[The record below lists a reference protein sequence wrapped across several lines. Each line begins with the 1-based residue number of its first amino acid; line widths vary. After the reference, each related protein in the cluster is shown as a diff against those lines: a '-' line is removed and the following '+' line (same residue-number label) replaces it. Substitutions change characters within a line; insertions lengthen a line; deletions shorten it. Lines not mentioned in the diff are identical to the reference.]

1 MEIVLVNRLSRH
13 FHEKK
18 CIDDRI
24 SHNLTKD
31 NYYVSKSIV
40 GWHHRSRFCRQEWQF
55 FLQLLRIKI
64 RGPYYDEHRMSQNF
78 RLTHAASVKFRF
90 SSSLHSMLVESLA
103 SSWSHVYITRN
114 MKLWQLHLT
123 WKTGRKR
130 TFFLDKNI
138 FFR

>member
-13 FHEKK
+13 FHKKK
-18 CIDDRI
+18 CIDDGI

-31 NYYVSKSIV
+31 NYYVSKSIL

-64 RGPYYDEHRMSQNF
+64 KKWHNF

-130 TFFLDKNI
+130 TFFLDK
-138 FFR
+138 RSLLWWT